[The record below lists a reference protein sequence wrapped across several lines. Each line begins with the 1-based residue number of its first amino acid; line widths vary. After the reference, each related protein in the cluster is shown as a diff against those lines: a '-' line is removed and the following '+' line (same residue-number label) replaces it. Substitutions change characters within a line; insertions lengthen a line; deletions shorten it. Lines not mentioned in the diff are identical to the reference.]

1 MTPNDGILAPP
12 AVGALVARAGELAEG
27 LARDGRGADAAALTA
42 AIEEFAREHALWSAQ
57 LQAMLGAHHE
67 INNALVGVRGN
78 AQLLLMNPAG
88 QQPGIREKLE
98 VILRESGRIQE
109 AARRLHELKT
119 SLRGDA
125 PHSRAA

>member
-1 MTPNDGILAPP
+1 MNPTDGLLGPP
-12 AVGALVARAGELAEG
+12 AVGALLTRVAEQADALAGE
-27 LARDGRGADAAALTA
+27 GRGEEAAALRTA
-42 AIEEFAREHALWSAQ
+42 VDDFAREHAAWSAQ
-57 LQAMLGAHHE
+57 LQSMLGAHHE

-119 SLRGDA
+119 SLRGDV

>member
-1 MTPNDGILAPP
+1 MNDEPRMVTQADL
-12 AVGALVARAGELAEG
+12 LDRE
-27 LARDGRGADAAALTA
+27 GRGGEAAALRA
-42 AIEEFAREHALWSAQ
+42 AVEDFTREHAAWSAQ
-57 LQAMLGAHHE
+57 LLTLLGAHHE

-119 SLRGDA
+119 SLRGDV

>member
-1 MTPNDGILAPP
+1 
-12 AVGALVARAGELAEG
+12 VGAL
-27 LARDGRGADAAALTA
+27 LARVEEEAGALDGAGRSTEAAALRG
-42 AIEEFAREHALWSAQ
+42 AIADFAREHAEWSERVVA
-57 LQAMLGAHHE
+57 LLAAHHE

-109 AARRLHELKT
+109 AARRLHELKA
-119 SLRGDA
+119 SIGGGA

>member
-1 MTPNDGILAPP
+1 MNELDPAALPAP
-12 AVGALVARAGELAEG
+12 VGALVTRLTGEADAMERAGHAAEAAAVRSALETFGREQAEWSARLAE
-27 LARDGRGADAAALTA
+27 L
-42 AIEEFAREHALWSAQ
+42 
-57 LQAMLGAHHE
+57 LGSHHE

-119 SLRGDA
+119 SFRGDA